1 MGIEVV
7 DSRARGLR
15 PRREIQA
22 AGVADLARRLDWML
36 IGALVAVTAY
46 GLWAIDGITRNDV
59 GGSSLGHQMVFTAA
73 GVILFLVALFV
84 DPDRYRRLWRPIY
97 FGTLGIMVLV
107 LAAGAATRGS
117 KRWIDV
123 GIFTF
128 QPSEFGKVLPVLALA
143 GLVVERR
150 HAIQSPLTPLA
161 IIGYAIFPILLVFV
175 QPDFG
180 TALVYSAIT
189 LGILFVHGAPWRHF
203 VWLGLAGVVVL
214 ALVFSILPA
223 AGVQVLQPYQKD
235 RLTSFLHPDR
245 VDTQGDGYHLTQS
258 QIAIGNGGVT
268 GRGVEGATQT
278 RLDYLPEH
286 ATDFVFSVVGEE
298 RGFVG
303 AAWLLALYML
313 LIWRGLKLITYSRS
327 TYGGL
332 VAAGVVSM
340 LMFQIFINIG
350 MTIGIAP
357 ITGIPLPFMSYG
369 GSHTLTNLL
378 AIGVLQ
384 SIHVHAQ
391 TADEP
396 VTYGYGYSYG

>member
-1 MGIEVV
+1 MRHYLRHLDHLMLATAVAISAFGLWIIENATANDIPGNPRYYFNRELAYVV
-7 DSRARGLR
+7 
-15 PRREIQA
+15 
-22 AGVADLARRLDWML
+22 AGTAGML
-36 IGALVAVTAY
+36 ILAAIPPSVFRRYQWWLY
-46 GLWAIDGITRNDV
+46 GFVLAT
-59 GGSSLGHQMVFTAA
+59 TAA
-73 GVILFLVALFV
+73 
-84 DPDRYRRLWRPIY
+84 
-97 FGTLGIMVLV
+97 V
-107 LAAGAATRGS
+107 LAVGS
-117 KRWIDV
+117 TVQGGQRWINL
-123 GIFTF
+123 GAFQF
-128 QPSEFGKVLPVLALA
+128 QPSEFGKLLLILGLSGLLVRYRGSVSENKLTLMAL
-143 GLVVERR
+143 
-150 HAIQSPLTPLA
+150 
-161 IIGYAIFPILLVFV
+161 GYMAVPALLVFLE
-175 QPDFG
+175 PDFG

-369 GSHTLTNLL
+369 GSHTITNLL